1 MLVCAVSTE
10 AIQWGTVP
18 LGAPPTASITPLSAD
33 PREEQVAFSPFAFAL
48 SVPLV
53 FSVTA
58 DAKNKSWRDELFA
71 QAEEQA
77 SLTSSDGACVYC
89 PPSGMLLRLSAV
101 LQDVTCEELA
111 TGARAAA
118 PGGSS
123 GGHKSKGGGGG
134 GGGGGSGGGGGV
146 DPSAA
151 SASFS
156 SPVPLEILM
165 EQPTSASDRP
175 PPKLAVVPSSAGA
188 RLVTCRLVAMVIARP
203 LANECAATLLRGMTG
218 TACVGTPYPTPTL
231 LTWTRCDV
239 VGACVCVCVRARVCV
254 CVCV

>member
-10 AIQWGTVP
+10 ALQWGTVP
-18 LGAPPTASITPLSAD
+18 LGAPPTVSITPLSAD
-33 PREEQVAFSPFAFAL
+33 PHEEQVAFSPFAFAL

-53 FSVTA
+53 FSVAA
-58 DAKNKSWRDELFA
+58 DAKNKSWRDEIFI

-77 SLTSSDGACVYC
+77 SLTSNDGACVYC
-89 PPSGMLLRLSAV
+89 PPSGMLLRLRAV

-111 TGARAAA
+111 TGARPAA

-134 GGGGGSGGGGGV
+134 GGGGDGSGGGGGV

-165 EQPTSASDRP
+165 EQPTSASNRP

-203 LANECAATLLRGMTG
+203 LANESAATLLRGMTG
-218 TACVGTPYPTPTL
+218 AACVGTPDPTPTL

-239 VGACVCVCVRARVCV
+239 VGACVRVCV
-254 CVCV
+254 CVCVCVC